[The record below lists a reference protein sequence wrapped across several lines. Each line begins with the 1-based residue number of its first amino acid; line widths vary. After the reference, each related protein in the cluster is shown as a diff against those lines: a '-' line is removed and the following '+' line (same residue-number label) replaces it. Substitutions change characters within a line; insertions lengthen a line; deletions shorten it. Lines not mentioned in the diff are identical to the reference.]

1 MVARLWSLGHGSS
14 YRIVVLTLFRYYFPR
29 SGHTQKPKPTG
40 KPAPV
45 ISRANDPGG
54 QELLDP
60 LPDIFVDVSAFLC
73 GCGSDD
79 RMLMRYIVAYGGDV
93 CSCIEEGPT
102 HIICDNERDL
112 PEVSCNVFVRVP
124 LSTFMSISL
133 FGCLFISTD
142 TRRVRSSQVK
152 VDSGV
157 CAETSPL

>member
-1 MVARLWSLGHGSS
+1 MVARLWSSGHGYS

-29 SGHTQKPKPTG
+29 SAHSQKPKPTG

-60 LPDIFVDVSAFLC
+60 LPDIFLDVSAFLC

-102 HIICDNERDL
+102 HIVCDNERDL
-112 PEVSCNVFVRVP
+112 PEVNCHKYIRLCTYVFVGVP
-124 LSTFMSISL
+124 
-133 FGCLFISTD
+133 
-142 TRRVRSSQVK
+142 SQ
-152 VDSGV
+152 
-157 CAETSPL
+157 A